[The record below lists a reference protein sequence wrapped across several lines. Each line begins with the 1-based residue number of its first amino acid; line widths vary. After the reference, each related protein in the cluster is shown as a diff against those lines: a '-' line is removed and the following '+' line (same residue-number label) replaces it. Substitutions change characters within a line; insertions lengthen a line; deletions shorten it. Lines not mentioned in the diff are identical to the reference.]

1 MKDPFELKLAHTL
14 ARDILD
20 HCRENDVTPPQGV
33 SDYELTGELAVEV
46 LDLVYEMDAA
56 QDLPD
61 GDGRMPQRRR
71 RAAVDAPLSR

>member
-1 MKDPFELKLAHTL
+1 MALCSRELARTL
-14 ARDILD
+14 ASEVLD
-20 HCRENDVTPPQGV
+20 HCRDNHITPPQGV

-71 RAAVDAPLSR
+71 REVV